1 MEHRTL
7 RLLRESFAGALVD
20 HLRADT
26 QSGGTELCVTHP
38 VTIPLHESDTLAD
51 LLACAER
58 RRAAG
63 TTSNWP
69 PCSSSQRSSIRAL
82 IMAPGPPASCAT
94 PSGEALRR
102 EIGRRTS
109 QLAVGVAVGGGLAP
123 ARRQAGAVDADVQ
136 GGGGPPCRGEDS
148 AERSAPP
155 RSTCLGEMRKLARS
169 SRKAKARVQLTQ
181 AAVVPTMREVADGSE
196 EWHSFKDR
204 DAFGLRA
211 AGWRQD
217 GVQFSLRSGRRAC
230 ARVRCRQALEG
241 TLAGTRP
248 RHA

>member
-51 LLACAER
+51 LLVCAEG

-123 ARRQAGAVDADVQ
+123 ARRQVGAVDADVQ
-136 GGGGPPCRGEDS
+136 GGAARG
-148 AERSAPP
+148 AV
-155 RSTCLGEMRKLARS
+155 
-169 SRKAKARVQLTQ
+169 AKT
-181 AAVVPTMREVADGSE
+181 
-196 EWHSFKDR
+196 
-204 DAFGLRA
+204 
-211 AGWRQD
+211 
-217 GVQFSLRSGRRAC
+217 LRSDPRRRARHACERCASWPGRRGRRRLGC
-230 ARVRCRQALEG
+230 S
-241 TLAGTRP
+241 
-248 RHA
+248 